1 MRSHFHPRRLSTYLR
16 ASPAASATRALAS
29 ALAPAARDLGGGAP
43 TAPVTPSA
51 ATADRVAAILGH
63 PETVG
68 REAQARHL
76 AYATALAPD
85 QAVAIL
91 AVGPR
96 GAVLASAM
104 AGAAAARQALGLPA
118 DTARDAAVAR
128 GVEAALA
135 APGLWSAPDAT
146 PGASEAEEFAA
157 GAAAARKLLGR

>member
-1 MRSHFHPRRLSTYLR
+1 MSFFRNQRATAARLSV
-16 ASPAASATRALAS
+16 PDVAA
-29 ALAPAARDLGGGAP
+29 AARDFGRPAPAPEAARAASGAI
-43 TAPVTPSA
+43 
-51 ATADRVAAILGH
+51 DRVSAILGS
-63 PETVG
+63 PEAIG
-68 REAQARHL
+68 REAQAAHL

-128 GVEAALA
+128 GVESALA
-135 APGLWSAPDAT
+135 GSGLWSAAEARPVAT
-146 PGASEAEEFAA
+146 DAEEFAA